1 MKLYALL
8 ALASAACT
16 FGADADLIL
25 RGGKIVTADR
35 TFSIAEAIAIK
46 DGKITAVGRTADVLK
61 RERGSNTNVV
71 DLHGR
76 TVLPGLIDAHVHA
89 LEGGLSEYRHK
100 LPIFDSIATIQAYV
114 RERAKV
120 TPKGEWIV
128 VPRTLPPR
136 LKEMRFPT
144 REDLDVTR
152 DHPVA
157 FDGSYVWSANSK
169 ALEISGITRDTPN
182 PPEGEVV
189 KGPDGEPNGIL
200 RNASQLLKGVAR
212 AQTYTDE
219 EQLAALDQM
228 LNLYAAAGLTA
239 IGDRGASKVDVSLY
253 QRLKAQHRLPLRVV
267 MTWLLDTKPETSEL
281 VREIQASTWTTNQG
295 DEWLKFGTFK
305 VILDG
310 GQSVGTAY
318 QRMPYGPFGRQLY
331 GQTNP
336 DARGTLFVPP
346 DKLYALYEAARNKGW
361 QLTAHSQGGG
371 AIDTLLDV
379 FERLD
384 GEKPIAPTRSH
395 IVHGSF
401 LSENAIA
408 RMKRM
413 GIALDAQPDWMYF
426 DVPALERVFGRQ
438 NMRWFFPLRT
448 VIDNGIVVAGGSDH
462 MMGHD
467 KNTAT
472 NPFNPFFNM
481 WMAITRRMRDGDVFY
496 PEERVT
502 REQALR
508 MYTNGGAWM
517 QFAEKERG
525 SIEPGKLAD
534 LVVIDRD
541 YLTCPEE
548 QIRSIE
554 PLVTMVGGKVMY
566 STGAISI
573 GDKYAL
579 KR

>member
-1 MKLYALL
+1 MKLFALL
-8 ALASAACT
+8 APALAVCA
-16 FGADADLIL
+16 FGAEADLIFH
-25 RGGKIVTADR
+25 GGKIVTADKR
-35 TFSIAEAIAIK
+35 FSIAEAVAIR
-46 DGKITAVGRTADVLK
+46 DGKITSVGRNSNVLK
-61 RERGSNTNVV
+61 RERGPNTQIV
-71 DLHGR
+71 DLHGK

-89 LEGGLSEYRHK
+89 LEGGLSEYRRK
-100 LPIFDSIATIQAYV
+100 LPIFDSIATIQAYIS
-114 RERAKV
+114 ERAKV

-136 LKEMRFPT
+136 LREMRFPT
-144 REDLDVTR
+144 REDLDVDR

-169 ALEISGITRDTPN
+169 ALEVSGITRDTPN
-182 PPEGEVV
+182 PPEGEIV

-200 RNASQLLKGVAR
+200 RNASQLLKGVTR
-212 AQTYTDE
+212 AEKFSDQ
-219 EQLAALDQM
+219 EQLAALEEM
-228 LNLYAAAGLTA
+228 LKLYAAAGLTA
-239 IGDRGASKVDVSLY
+239 IGDRGASKVDVALY
-253 QRLKAQHRLPLRVV
+253 QRLKAEQKLPVRVV
-267 MTWLLDTKPETSEL
+267 MTWLLPTSAETGEL
-281 VREIQASTWTTNQG
+281 VREIQESTWTTNQG

-346 DKLYALYEAARNKGW
+346 DKLYAIYEAARNKGW

-371 AIDTLLDV
+371 AIDTLMDV

-384 GEKPIAPTRSH
+384 REKPIAPTRSH
-395 IVHGSF
+395 VVHGSF

-413 GIALDAQPDWMYF
+413 GIALDAQPDWLYY
-426 DVPALERVFGRQ
+426 DVPALERVFGRE
-438 NMRWFFPLRT
+438 NMRWFFPLRS
-448 VIDNGIVVAGGSDH
+448 VLDHGIVVAGGSDH
-462 MMGHD
+462 MIGHD
-467 KNTAT
+467 KNNAT

-481 WMAITRRMRDGDVFY
+481 WMAITRQMRDRSVFY
-496 PEERVT
+496 PAERVT

-508 MYTNGGAWM
+508 MYTNGGAWI
-517 QFAEKERG
+517 QFAENERG

-541 YLTCPEE
+541 FLTCPED
-548 QIRSIE
+548 QIRAIE
-554 PLVTMVGGKVMY
+554 PLVTMVGGKVVY
-566 STGAISI
+566 STGSISV

>member
-1 MKLYALL
+1 MKLFALL
-8 ALASAACT
+8 ALVPAVCA
-16 FGADADLIL
+16 FGAEADLIL
-25 RGGKIVTADR
+25 HGGKIVTADSR
-35 TFSIAEAIAIK
+35 FSIAEAVAIR
-46 DGKITAVGRTADVLK
+46 DGKITALGRSADVLK
-61 RERGSNTNVV
+61 RERGANTRVI
-71 DLHGR
+71 DLQGK
-76 TVLPGLIDAHVHA
+76 TVLPGLIDAHVHP
-89 LEGGLSEYRHK
+89 LEGGLSEYRRK
-100 LPIFDSIATIQAYV
+100 LPIFDSISTIQAYI

-169 ALEISGITRDTPN
+169 ALEVSGITRDTPN
-182 PPEGEVV
+182 PPGGEIV
-189 KGPDGEPNGIL
+189 KGADGEPNGIL
-200 RNASQLLKGVAR
+200 RNASQLLKGVTR
-212 AQTYTDE
+212 AETFSDE
-219 EQLAALDQM
+219 EQLAALEQM
-228 LNLYAAAGLTA
+228 LKLYAAAGLTA
-239 IGDRGASKVDVSLY
+239 IGDRGASKVDVALY
-253 QRLKAQHRLPLRVV
+253 QRLKAEQKLPLRVV
-267 MTWLLDTKPETSEL
+267 MTWLLPTTAPTDEL
-281 VREIQASTWTTNQG
+281 VREIQESAWTTNQG

-305 VILDG
+305 VTLDG

-346 DKLYALYEAARNKGW
+346 DKLSAIYEAARNKGW

-379 FERLD
+379 FEKLD
-384 GEKPIAPTRSH
+384 REKPIAPTRSH
-395 IVHGSF
+395 VVHGSF

-426 DVPALERVFGRQ
+426 DVPALERVFERQ
-438 NMRWFFPLRT
+438 NMRWFFPLHS
-448 VIDNGIVVAGGSDH
+448 VLDNGIVVAGGSDH
-462 MMGHD
+462 MIGHD
-467 KNTAT
+467 KNNAT

-481 WMAITRRMRDGDVFY
+481 WMAITRRMRDGAVFY

-508 MYTNGGAWM
+508 MYTNGAAWI
-517 QFAEKERG
+517 QFAENERG
-525 SIEPGKLAD
+525 SIEPGKFAD

-541 YLTCPEE
+541 YLTCPED
-548 QIRSIE
+548 QIRAIE
-554 PLVTMVGGKVMY
+554 PLMTMVGGKVVY
-566 STGAISI
+566 STGSIST
-573 GDKYAL
+573 GGKYAF

>member
-1 MKLYALL
+1 MKFFALL
-8 ALASAACT
+8 APVFVLCA

-25 RGGKIVTADR
+25 HGGKIVTADKQ
-35 TFSIAEAIAIK
+35 FSIAEAVAIK
-46 DGKITAVGRTADVLK
+46 DGRIAAVGRNSDVLK
-61 RERGSNTNVV
+61 RERGAATRVI

-89 LEGGLSEYRHK
+89 LEAGLSEYRHK
-100 LPIFDSIATIQAYV
+100 LPIFDSIETIQAYI

-144 REDLDVTR
+144 REDLDVDR

-169 ALEISGITRDTPN
+169 ALEISGITRNTPN

-189 KGPDGEPNGIL
+189 KGADGEPNGIL
-200 RNASQLLKGVAR
+200 RNASQLLKGVSKAEPFS
-212 AQTYTDE
+212 DE
-219 EQLAALDQM
+219 EQFAALEQM
-228 LNLYAAAGLTA
+228 LKLYAAAGLTA
-239 IGDRGASKVDVSLY
+239 IGDRGASKVDVALY
-253 QRLKAQHRLPLRVV
+253 QRLKSELPVRVV
-267 MTWLLDTKPETSEL
+267 VTWLLPTTAETSEL
-281 VREIQASTWTTNQG
+281 VREIQDSPWTTNQG
-295 DEWLKFGTFK
+295 DDRLKFGTFK

-336 DARGTLFVPP
+336 DARGTLFVAP
-346 DKLYALYEAARNKGW
+346 DKLYAIYEAARSKGW
-361 QLTAHSQGGG
+361 QLTAHTQGGA

-384 GEKPIAPTRSH
+384 REKPIAPTRSH
-395 IVHGSF
+395 VVHGSF
-401 LSENAIA
+401 LSEDAIA

-413 GIALDAQPDWMYF
+413 GIALDAQPDWLYY
-426 DVPALERVFGRQ
+426 DVPALERVFGRK
-438 NMRWFFPLRT
+438 NMRWFFPLRS
-448 VIDNGIVVAGGSDH
+448 VMDSGIVVAGGSDH
-462 MMGHD
+462 MIGHD

-481 WMAITRRMRDGDVFY
+481 SMAITRRMRDGSVFY

-508 MYTNGGAWM
+508 MYTNGGAWI

-541 YLTCPEE
+541 YLTCPED

-554 PLVTMVGGKVMY
+554 PLMTMVAGEAVY

-573 GDKYAL
+573 GNSYAIN
-579 KR
+579 R

>member
-1 MKLYALL
+1 MKFCALL
-8 ALASAACT
+8 APAIAVSV

-25 RGGKIVTADR
+25 HGGKIVTVDNR
-35 TFSIAEAIAIK
+35 FSIAEAVAIK
-46 DGKITAVGRTADVLK
+46 GGKISAVGRSADVLK
-61 RERGSNTNVV
+61 RERGPETRVV
-71 DLHGR
+71 DLHGK

-89 LEGGLSEYRHK
+89 LEAGLSEYRRK
-100 LPIFDSIATIQAYV
+100 LPIFDSIATIQAYI

-144 REDLDVTR
+144 GEDLNVTP

-157 FDGSYVWSANSK
+157 FDGSYVWSANPK
-169 ALEISGITRDTPN
+169 ALEVSGITRDTPN
-182 PPEGEVV
+182 PPGGEIV
-189 KGPDGEPNGIL
+189 KGADGEPNGIL
-200 RNASQLLKGVAR
+200 RNASQLLKGVTKAE
-212 AQTYTDE
+212 TFTDE
-219 EQLAALDQM
+219 EQLAALEQM
-228 LNLYAAAGLTA
+228 LKLYAAAGLTA
-239 IGDRGASKVDVSLY
+239 VGDRGASKVDVALY
-253 QRLKAQHRLPLRVV
+253 QRLKADQKLPVRVV
-267 MTWLLDTKPETSEL
+267 MTWLLPTNAETADL
-281 VREIQASTWTTNQG
+281 VREIQDSTWTTNQG

-336 DARGTLFVPP
+336 DARGTLFVAP
-346 DKLYALYEAARNKGW
+346 DKLYALYEAARSKGW
-361 QLTAHSQGGG
+361 QLTAHTQGGG

-384 GEKPIAPTRSH
+384 REKPIAPTRSH

-413 GIALDAQPDWMYF
+413 GIALDAQPDWLYF
-426 DVPALERVFGRQ
+426 DVPALERVFGRE
-438 NMRWFFPLRT
+438 NMRWFFPLRS
-448 VIDNGIVVAGGSDH
+448 VLDNGIVAAGGSDH
-462 MMGHD
+462 MIGHD

-481 WMAITRRMRDGDVFY
+481 SMAITRRMRDGSVFY

-508 MYTNGGAWM
+508 MYTNGAAWI

-541 YLTCPEE
+541 YLTCPED
-548 QIRSIE
+548 QIRAIE
-554 PLVTMVGGKVMY
+554 PLMTMVGGKVVY
-566 STGAISI
+566 NTGTISI